1 VHPILVS
8 GGSEGAIIHIVHW
21 DLSSPI
27 AGTPPIFPTAP
38 SPFAAATSPASYAA
52 PALSALALQIH
63 ESGSGLVATAG
74 GRPNGPSMSSAVA
87 VDGQGPCIG
96 QQVDDWAYRWGS
108 ADGAGCGCAGSGG
121 GGYDDSGRSAVIV
134 LVTGLLS

>member
-1 VHPILVS
+1 
-8 GGSEGAIIHIVHW
+8 
-21 DLSSPI
+21 
-27 AGTPPIFPTAP
+27 
-38 SPFAAATSPASYAA
+38 
-52 PALSALALQIH
+52 
-63 ESGSGLVATAG
+63 VATAG
-74 GRPNGPSMSSAVA
+74 GRPNGLSMSSAVA

-96 QQVDDWAYRWGS
+96 QQGDDWAYWRGS